1 MHAGHR
7 RSKFFGPN
15 FPVEFLL
22 RLSIRAFDGLR
33 GPRTVDFL
41 VVLTR
46 TALAALISKFV
57 AASTESNRSNS
68 SQSKFRQSL
77 PANKRI
83 PANQAS
89 DKNFG
94 QSISIAQRHSSSIP
108 PTKVILAKLQHKP
121 TVLTISNEPN
131 RDSQQEHE
139 TQLFPSIS
147 KFGAVR
153 NI

>member
-1 MHAGHR
+1 MQAILTACMP
-7 RSKFFGPN
+7 SSLQIFGPN

-68 SQSKFRQSL
+68 SQSKFSQSL

-108 PTKVILAKLQHKP
+108 PTKGILAAFHQSKAFSQLS
-121 TVLTISNEPN
+121 TI
-131 RDSQQEHE
+131 
-139 TQLFPSIS
+139 
-147 KFGAVR
+147 KGV
-153 NI
+153 